1 MTVVIFTTYSVI
13 NDGSSQMAAA
23 RLLDEGSDA
32 TTGILQRGQRT
43 TGTARVRGSG
53 RGAGLA
59 LGLVS
64 ALLFGT
70 SGTFGSALIT
80 AGWSPAGAVL
90 ARVLVAAVALSG
102 PALLSLRGQWATL
115 RLSWRQVLAYGM
127 IGVAACQVCYFNAIS
142 HMPVGVAILLE
153 YLGIVLIVLWLWVRH
168 GQRPRPLTVAGGVA
182 SLGGLALMLD
192 LSGSGPGAV
201 SWIGVLWAM
210 GAAVAMAIYFFQSAV
225 TSVPSSPQT
234 ADVTGDA
241 TTGDATTGEAGGP
254 PRVAALPPVV
264 LTWGGMVVGAAFLA
278 VIGGSGA
285 MPLRMSAA
293 DVALFGH
300 QVSWAVPVL
309 GLGILA
315 AAIAYV
321 TGIGAVR
328 RLGAKL
334 GSFVALAEVL
344 FAAGFAWVLLGQVPT
359 ATQFLGGLL
368 ILAGVVLVRLDEP

>member
-1 MTVVIFTTYSVI
+1 
-13 NDGSSQMAAA
+13 MAAA
-23 RLLDEGSDA
+23 RVLDKGSDA
-32 TTGILQRGQRT
+32 TAGMLRRGQRS
-43 TGTARVRGSG
+43 GGAWRERRSG
-53 RGAGLA
+53 RGTGLA

-80 AGWSPAGAVL
+80 AGWSPVGAVL
-90 ARVLVAAVALSG
+90 ARVLVAAIALSG
-102 PALLSLRGQWATL
+102 PALLSLRGQWGTL
-115 RLSWRQVLAYGM
+115 GRSWRQVLAYGM

-142 HMPVGVAILLE
+142 RMPVGVAILLE
-153 YLGIVLIVLWLWVRH
+153 YLGIVLIVLWLWLRH

-192 LSGSGPGAV
+192 LSGSGSAGISWVGA
-201 SWIGVLWAM
+201 LWAM

-225 TSVPSSPQT
+225 TSLPSAART
-234 ADVTGDA
+234 ADTATDAKGDS
-241 TTGDATTGEAGGP
+241 DADGTR
-254 PRVAALPPVV
+254 RVAALPPVV
-264 LTWGGMVVGAAFLA
+264 LTWGGMVVGAVFLA
-278 VIGGSGA
+278 VIAGSGA
-285 MPLRMSAA
+285 MPLRTSAD
-293 DVALFGH
+293 DVTLFGH

-309 GLGILA
+309 GLGVLA

-344 FAAGFAWVLLGQVPT
+344 FAAGFAWILLGQVPT